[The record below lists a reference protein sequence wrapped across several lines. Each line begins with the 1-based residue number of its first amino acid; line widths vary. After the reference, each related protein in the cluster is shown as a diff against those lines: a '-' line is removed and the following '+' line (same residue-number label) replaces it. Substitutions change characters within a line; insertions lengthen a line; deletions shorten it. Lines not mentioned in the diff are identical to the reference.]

1 MGNVFQDIRYGL
13 RMMRK
18 APGFTAVAVLTLAL
32 GIGANTAIFSLINS
46 LMLKQLPVRQPQG
59 LIAFGQEDGG
69 GQIDGIDPGP
79 LDIFTYDF
87 YQRIVNDRQFF
98 QGITAYASFSTQ
110 VSVGNG
116 NTSKTQAISHLVSGN
131 FFSVLGAEPILGRA
145 LSSSDSDPL
154 AATRLRLSVI
164 AIGSRFWR
172 AIRRWLEDR
181 SRSMTRSLLWRV

>member
-1 MGNVFQDIRYGL
+1 MWASARFCRRLLLPQATFPHCAPPESIPWWRCVTSKNMGNVFQDIRYGL

-98 QGITAYASFSTQ
+98 QGITAYASFST
-110 VSVGNG
+110 
-116 NTSKTQAISHLVSGN
+116 
-131 FFSVLGAEPILGRA
+131 
-145 LSSSDSDPL
+145 
-154 AATRLRLSVI
+154 
-164 AIGSRFWR
+164 
-172 AIRRWLEDR
+172 
-181 SRSMTRSLLWRV
+181 